1 MKPTPSGPTDGD
13 LKPRDQ
19 SVPLY
24 SGGWGATVYGL
35 FVLGV
40 GAAVVL
46 VMSLLVGALVNVPGV
61 AGVFLMRLLLV
72 VVLCAVVSGVSRYLA
87 QARFQTLWGLKLQR
101 GDAGGL
107 TGLLAGLM
115 AVGAWSSD
123 RLSPTDE
130 NSPIAVGEVIQI
142 EGPTSE
148 GSIWKLA
155 DQSGKVVL
163 VDFWA
168 TWCGPCVDEIPQVAA
183 AYEKFHD
190 QGLEVVGVSL
200 DRSVRDLQ
208 AFLADHPEPWP
219 QIHFGDRE
227 DNPLAERY
235 RIEGIPLLVVIGRD
249 GRVMA
254 ADVRGAEIEQACE
267 AAIQGKTWRRDPWPI
282 GGVLK
287 PLAWITTAALL
298 APPWLL
304 AGGLLVTGILGA
316 MLEVRLRRPQAPL
329 AQSSSAVA

>member
-1 MKPTPSGPTDGD
+1 MTQSSSGPADFE
-13 LKPRDQ
+13 LNPKDQ
-19 SVPLY
+19 SAPLY

-40 GAAVVL
+40 GAAVVF
-46 VMSLLVGALVNVPGV
+46 VMSLLVGSLVDVPGV

-72 VVLCAVVSGVSRYLA
+72 VVLCAVVSAVSRYLA
-87 QARFQTLWGLKLQR
+87 QARFRTLWGLKLQR

-107 TGLLAGLM
+107 AGLLVGLM
-115 AVGAWSSD
+115 AVGAWSSG

-130 NSPIAVGEVIQI
+130 NSPVAVGEVVQI
-142 EGPTSE
+142 EGPTIE
-148 GSIWKLA
+148 GSTWKLA
-155 DQSGKVVL
+155 DHSGKVVL

-168 TWCGPCVDEIPQVAA
+168 TWCGPCVAEIPQIAA
-183 AYEKFHD
+183 AFEKFHD
-190 QGLEVVGVSL
+190 QGLEVVGISL

-219 QIHFGDRE
+219 QIHFGDRQ

-235 RIEGIPLLVVIGRD
+235 RIEGIPFLVVIGRD

-298 APPWLL
+298 SPPWLL
-304 AGGLLVTGILGA
+304 TAGLLVTGILGG
-316 MLEVRLRRPQAPL
+316 MLEAWFRRPESPL
-329 AQSSSAVA
+329 KESTSAIA